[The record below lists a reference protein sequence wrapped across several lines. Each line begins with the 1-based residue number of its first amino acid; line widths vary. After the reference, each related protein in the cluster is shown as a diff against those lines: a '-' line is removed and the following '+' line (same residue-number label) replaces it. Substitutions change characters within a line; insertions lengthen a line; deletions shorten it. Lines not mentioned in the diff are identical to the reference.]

1 MRKYI
6 IAGNWKMNLN
16 LEQGYGLAIEIAGI
30 AKDELINS
38 DTEIVLSPPF
48 IHLSGLKKLLEGSN
62 IALGAQNCH
71 YMNSGAYTGEIS
83 PEMLKDAGVKYVLV
97 GHSERRQYNHEDNNL
112 LYKKANAAI
121 ENKLIPIFCIG
132 ETLEQ
137 RKNKLEFETN
147 KKQLEEGIFKLSA
160 EKIINIVI
168 AYEPVWAIG
177 TGVTASSAQASQMH
191 TYIRNLL
198 AEKYGETIANNI
210 RILYGGSMKPENSKE
225 LLNCNDIDGG
235 LIGGASL
242 DSRSFINII
251 KSASN

>member
-1 MRKYI
+1 
-6 IAGNWKMNLN
+6 MNLN
-16 LEQGYGLAIEIAGI
+16 LEQGYGLATEIAGI

-38 DTEIVLSPPF
+38 NSDIVLIPPF
-48 IHLSGLKKLLEGSN
+48 IHLSGLKKLLEGTN

-71 YMNSGAYTGEIS
+71 YLKSGAYTGEIS
-83 PEMLKDAGVKYVLV
+83 PEMLKDIGVKYVLI

-112 LYKKANAAI
+112 LNKKTVAAI
-121 ENKLIPIFCIG
+121 ENNLIPIYCIG

-137 RKNKLEFETN
+137 RENKLEFETN
-147 KKQLEEGIFKLSA
+147 KKQLEEGIFNFSA

-177 TGVTASSAQASQMH
+177 TGVTATSAQASEMH

-198 AEKYGETIANNI
+198 TEKYGETIANSI

-225 LLNCNDIDGG
+225 LLSCKDIDGG

-251 KSASN
+251 KSASS